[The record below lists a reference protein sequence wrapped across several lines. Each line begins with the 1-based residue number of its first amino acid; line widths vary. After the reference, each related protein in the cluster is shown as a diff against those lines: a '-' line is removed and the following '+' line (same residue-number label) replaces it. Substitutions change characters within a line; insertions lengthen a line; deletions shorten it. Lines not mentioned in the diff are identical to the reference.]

1 VSFRGFLVYV
11 LLAAGGL
18 AAISIAVLRAWRR
31 AAYLAVGWFWY
42 LATLLP
48 VIGLIQV
55 GAQARADRYTYV
67 PMIGLAI
74 APAWSAGDLLRR
86 SPCAQAALA
95 AVALACIPMTSAQVA
110 YWRNSETLFRHALEV
125 TSGNDVA
132 EHNLGNYLM
141 GIPGRLPEA
150 IEHLEASLRIN
161 PWSAKTRADL
171 GTALQPAWQAAPGS
185 RSVSSSGAAGARLPD
200 FAQRP
205 GRRSNRHGPVAGGR
219 LRISHG
225 DTAGAGFG
233 HPA

>member
-1 VSFRGFLVYV
+1 
-11 LLAAGGL
+11 
-18 AAISIAVLRAWRR
+18 
-31 AAYLAVGWFWY
+31 
-42 LATLLP
+42 

-74 APAWSAGDLLRR
+74 ALAWSAGDLLRR

-125 TSGNDVA
+125 TSGTDVA

-171 GTALQPAWQAAPGS
+171 GTALQRLPGRPPQALDQFQAA
-185 RSVSSSGAAGARLPD
+185 VRLAPD
-200 FAQRP
+200 SPIFAQRP